1 MVVVT
6 IIVTFILEAFL
17 FRIEYKKTM
26 DKDDEIKRLSTNIAL
41 DREEVFFLDGIY
53 EKGGRKGFK
62 DFAIDTVDQ
71 TGIEFIGT
79 KRRTKEELQKMMYKE
94 KMLSW
99 EEEACQ
105 EEEDRARDF
114 ARSVL
119 TAQQQGSESVHV
131 QVVGSGEEGE
141 DITITRTLLD
151 LPRN

>member
-1 MVVVT
+1 
-6 IIVTFILEAFL
+6 
-17 FRIEYKKTM
+17 M

-79 KRRTKEELQKMMYKE
+79 KRRTKEELKE
-94 KMLSW
+94 KMLPW

-105 EEEDRARDF
+105 EEEERARDF

-119 TAQQQGSESVHV
+119 TSQQQGSESV
-131 QVVGSGEEGE
+131 QVVGSDQEGEE
-141 DITITRTLLD
+141 ITITRTLLD
-151 LPRN
+151 LPRNSLSV